1 MNGLS
6 YLLSTLGTRQ
16 QPLKVHH
23 SRASGSDAVE
33 MSPDFSRV
41 TSAHNIYSLSKWYL
55 QSIYKISTQ
64 QRTAEFDCVPGPSA
78 VCGDGEAPPGLGSLL
93 TVCRLRAQTLDI
105 YTLSTISTI
114 STQDRRR
121 KGSSPRTAAPH
132 SSSNFSMKFN
142 FSSEMWRRFHWVV
155 VNTFSLFF
163 LAPSQECCLLRYF
176 LWRDK
181 LIRII

>member
-1 MNGLS
+1 MVS
-6 YLLSTLGTRQ
+6 PTYYLLLAQ
-16 QPLKVHH
+16 PPLKVHYI
-23 SRASGSDAVE
+23 RASGSDAVE
-33 MSPDFSRV
+33 MSPDSRV
-41 TSAHNIYSLSKWYL
+41 TSDHNTYTLCVQYL
-55 QSIYKISTQ
+55 HSIFIISTQ
-64 QRTAEFDCVPGPSA
+64 QRTAECDCVPGPSA

-142 FSSEMWRRFHWVV
+142 FSSEMWRRFH
-155 VNTFSLFF
+155 
-163 LAPSQECCLLRYF
+163 
-176 LWRDK
+176 
-181 LIRII
+181 

>member
-1 MNGLS
+1 MVS
-6 YLLSTLGTRQ
+6 PTYYLLLALSSS
-16 QPLKVHH
+16 H
-23 SRASGSDAVE
+23 SKYITAVPVVVTQWRCLLTSHVSHQITI
-33 MSPDFSRV
+33 SP
-41 TSAHNIYSLSKWYL
+41 HIYT
-55 QSIYKISTQ
+55 ISTQ
-64 QRTAEFDCVPGPSA
+64 YLHSREQQSVTAYPGP

>member
-1 MNGLS
+1 MLQGSLNFAKVWRGPELTMNGLS
-6 YLLSTLGTRQ
+6 YLLSTLGTQ
-16 QPLKVHH
+16 QPPLKVHH

-41 TSAHNIYSLSKWYL
+41 TSAHNISSYL
-55 QSIYKISTQ
+55 HNIYTISTHYLYNREEQ
-64 QRTAEFDCVPGPSA
+64 SVTAYPGL

-105 YTLSTISTI
+105 YTLSTI

-142 FSSEMWRRFHWVV
+142 FSSEMWRRFH
-155 VNTFSLFF
+155 
-163 LAPSQECCLLRYF
+163 
-176 LWRDK
+176 
-181 LIRII
+181 